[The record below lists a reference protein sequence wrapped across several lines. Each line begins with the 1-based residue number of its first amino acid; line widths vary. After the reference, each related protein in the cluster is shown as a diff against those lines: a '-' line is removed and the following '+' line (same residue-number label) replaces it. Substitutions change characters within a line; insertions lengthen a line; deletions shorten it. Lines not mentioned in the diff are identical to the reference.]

1 MKTRILTLLCT
12 IAFVSTANLSAQSY
26 NDDAYYHPKLAKKHS
41 LSLNLKEDKSVE
53 GAKVQPASLATRD
66 VDEYNRRGIADKA
79 SSSDSVLIS
88 AEEYQEF
95 QYSERIRRF
104 HDADFTTHITDD
116 GYMNIYLEEGAE
128 VTIFYDDNRW
138 DDYYYHAWMSP
149 WAYDMYYRPYWTYN
163 YHYYTYDYHWHR
175 YHHDW
180 YYWGG
185 YDPWYY
191 GWSCAFYDPFWP
203 SYHHHH
209 HHHPVHRP
217 HHPNNGPHDAWG
229 HPTYYAGRRPSAISK
244 DRSTTTRNSRSAVYN
259 DYASARSAR
268 SSSSVASR
276 TPSRGSSSTAVSTGR
291 TSSTRQPAT
300 TSGVRSS
307 SSSNRGSATSSG
319 SSVRRGSSSSSS
331 SSAVRSGS
339 SSSSSRGSS
348 SSSSSSSVGRSS
360 SSSNRSSSSSS
371 SSRSSSSSSSSSSS
385 RSSYSGSSSSYS
397 RSSSSSYSSGSS
409 FSGSSFSGSSRSSGS
424 SYSGGGGGR
433 SGGSSSGRR

>member
-26 NDDAYYHPKLAKKHS
+26 DDDAYYHPKLAKKHS
-41 LSLNLKEDKSVE
+41 LSLNLKEDKPVE
-53 GAKVQPASLATRD
+53 VAKVQPAGLATRD

-191 GWSCAFYDPFWP
+191 GWSCAYYDPFWP

-259 DYASARSAR
+259 DYAS
-268 SSSSVASR
+268 R
-276 TPSRGSSSTAVSTGR
+276 TPSRGSSSAAVSTGR

-348 SSSSSSSVGRSS
+348 SVGRSS

-371 SSRSSSSSSSSSSS
+371 RSSSSSSSSS